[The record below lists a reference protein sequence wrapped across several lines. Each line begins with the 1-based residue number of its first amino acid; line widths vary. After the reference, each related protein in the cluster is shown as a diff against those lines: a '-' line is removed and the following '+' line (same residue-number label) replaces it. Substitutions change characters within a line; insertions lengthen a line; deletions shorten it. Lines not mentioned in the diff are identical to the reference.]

1 MAIAEGFATGFDLLT
16 FDFPLSVALSEDGMG
31 DLLSP
36 LSTLSKPQR

>member
-1 MAIAEGFATGFDLLT
+1 MAIAEGFATGFDLLSL
-16 FDFPLSVALSEDGMG
+16 DFPLRVALSEDGLD